1 MPDGPFNRVYQ
12 LFAGN
17 EPAEAVRLWRLE
29 LANQTR
35 RAFSQGYQLV
45 PDERKVT
52 ACHPPQVDRVLASL
66 GLDLQ
71 YLGGERTI
79 AADDTQLIASIAA
92 RLGLLMRML
101 GMSWT
106 HLSARRSFG
115 MKTTRHQLIKAEF
128 ADVNSQ
134 CSLLVSQW
142 EMRTAAGD
150 FQDAEEDHW
159 QITLLTNRAEKLM
172 GGHGY
177 LLGATHTLSYLS
189 MMFYSLY
196 GKTTCHYAMP
206 RRDSLGEV
214 V

>member
-1 MPDGPFNRVYQ
+1 MPDGPFNRIYQ

-17 EPAEAVRLWRLE
+17 EPAEAVRLLRLE
-29 LANQTR
+29 SPDQTR
-35 RAFSQGYQLV
+35 RVLSQGYQLV
-45 PDERKVT
+45 PDEREVT
-52 ACHPPQVDRVLASL
+52 AGQPPQADRVLASL

-71 YLGGERTI
+71 YLGGEQAI
-79 AADDTQLIASIAA
+79 AADDTPLIVSVAA

-115 MKTTRHQLIKAEF
+115 VKTTRHQLIKTEF
-128 ADVNSQ
+128 ADVSSQ
-134 CSLLVSQW
+134 CSQLVLQW
-142 EMRTAAGD
+142 EMRIAAQD

-189 MMFYSLY
+189 MMIYSLY
-196 GKTTCHYAMP
+196 GKTTRHYAM
-206 RRDSLGEV
+206 RRDAVGEGA
-214 V
+214 